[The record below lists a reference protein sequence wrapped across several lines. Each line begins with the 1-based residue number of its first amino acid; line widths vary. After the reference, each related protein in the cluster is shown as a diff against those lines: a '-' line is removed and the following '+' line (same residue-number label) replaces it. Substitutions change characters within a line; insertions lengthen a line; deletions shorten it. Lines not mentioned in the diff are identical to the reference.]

1 MIVVSDNDP
10 SVVGDPAEGSLDC
23 ISSPVAIPQS
33 VVLSIDV
40 AMVPS
45 MRNKKTDS
53 SLPQTFASRIAVIGL
68 VADYSLRP
76 GARSSWSSS
85 WDSDLSNNLIKES
98 DLSRRGTVGMASERN
113 TLAIDQY
120 QALRS
125 LSSLGFPDSR
135 APFFA
140 GKKLAS
146 TKTSSQSRMPLW
158 SNSERK
164 ARHMSLR
171 TSSSYHSLNR
181 RQQVDGFGYR
191 SGRSFHLAPVL
202 KIHSIPSNTSRSSG
216 FLGIKGSI
224 LHHCSSVKY
233 TTRLPTGLTS
243 GELTIPKRSEKQTV
257 KSIAKSRAYECIPV
271 LQPLLIMRER
281 FDYMERQRS
290 LLMDKTAALQCVYG
304 GKRR

>member
-1 MIVVSDNDP
+1 MILISDNNA
-10 SVVGDPAEGSLDC
+10 SIVGDPAESAFDC

-33 VVLSIDV
+33 VILSIDV
-40 AMVPS
+40 PMVLS
-45 MRNKKTDS
+45 MWNKKIDS
-53 SLPQTFASRIAVIGL
+53 SLAQAFASRITVVGF
-68 VADYSLRP
+68 VSDYSLRP
-76 GARSSWSSS
+76 GPWPSGSSF

-125 LSSLGFPDSR
+125 LSPLGFPDSR

-146 TKTSSQSRMPLW
+146 TNTSSQSRMPLW

-171 TSSSYHSLNR
+171 TSSSYHSLSR
-181 RQQVDGFGYR
+181 RQQVEGFGYR

-202 KIHSIPSNTSRSSG
+202 STHSIPSNTKRSSV
-216 FLGIKGSI
+216 LGRPPFRPTDFFGMRGSI
-224 LHHCSSVKY
+224 FFHCSSVRY
-233 TTRLPTGLTS
+233 TTRLLTGLTS
-243 GELTIPKRSEKQTV
+243 GELTIHIISEKQAL
-257 KSIAKSRAYECIPV
+257 KSCAISRGYC
-271 LQPLLIMRER
+271 
-281 FDYMERQRS
+281 
-290 LLMDKTAALQCVYG
+290 
-304 GKRR
+304 